1 MKVVPLSYAGKG
13 AGCSRLVAQMPQGL
27 SREQSAC
34 GAVSS
39 PIERKMGKGN
49 GEPLDAKA
57 VWLRIRTLLPT
68 LTALEARVASGL
80 ISQGAIDEK
89 TLIKWV
95 AEETGV
101 SKAMIVKIAKKLG
114 FNGFR
119 SFRAE
124 LAEYNR
130 LPIAEIHEELGRSQ
144 TSRAIVEQAIRAAI
158 DALEVSLPVISGDA
172 VEQAAVH
179 LCAARQ
185 RDFYGVGGSAQIA
198 RDAAFKFLRIGIRAS
213 VFDDSHMMLMSAW
226 LLQKGDV
233 VVAFSHSGQA
243 SVVVE
248 AVQQARKNG
257 AKIVAVTNSPMSV
270 LAEQSDVVLCANA
283 VESPLTGENAAARIA
298 QLIIVDALFVAVA
311 QRNPAA
317 TEKNLSRTI
326 LAVRARRSPR

>member
-1 MKVVPLSYAGKG
+1 M
-13 AGCSRLVAQMPQGL
+13 R
-27 SREQSAC
+27 
-34 GAVSS
+34 
-39 PIERKMGKGN
+39 KGN

-57 VWLRIRTLLPT
+57 VGLRIRTLLPT

-89 TLIKWV
+89 TLLKWV

-144 TSRAIVEQAIRAAI
+144 TSRAIVEQAIGAAI

-179 LCAARQ
+179 LCSARQ

-213 VFDDSHMMLMSAW
+213 VFDDSNMMLMSAW

-233 VVAFSHSGQA
+233 VIAFSHSGQTM
-243 SVVVE
+243 VVVE

-257 AKIVAVTNSPMSV
+257 AKIIAVTNSPMSV

-298 QLIIVDALFVAVA
+298 QLIIVEGTVDGDLQAEKSVFVKETAKVCGNIYAPTVSITEGANFSGSIDMDGKKAA
-311 QRNPAA
+311 QQSGKFDPVRPSKAA
-317 TEKNLSRTI
+317 GG
-326 LAVRARRSPR
+326 AA

>member
-1 MKVVPLSYAGKG
+1 
-13 AGCSRLVAQMPQGL
+13 
-27 SREQSAC
+27 
-34 GAVSS
+34 
-39 PIERKMGKGN
+39 MGTGN

-179 LCAARQ
+179 LCSARQ

-226 LLQKGDV
+226 LL
-233 VVAFSHSGQA
+233 
-243 SVVVE
+243 
-248 AVQQARKNG
+248 R
-257 AKIVAVTNSPMSV
+257 
-270 LAEQSDVVLCANA
+270 
-283 VESPLTGENAAARIA
+283 
-298 QLIIVDALFVAVA
+298 
-311 QRNPAA
+311 
-317 TEKNLSRTI
+317 RT
-326 LAVRARRSPR
+326 S

>member
-1 MKVVPLSYAGKG
+1 
-13 AGCSRLVAQMPQGL
+13 
-27 SREQSAC
+27 
-34 GAVSS
+34 
-39 PIERKMGKGN
+39 MGKGN

-57 VWLRIRTLLPT
+57 VGLRIRTLLPT

-80 ISQGAIDEK
+80 ISQGAIDEN
-89 TLIKWV
+89 TLLKWV
-95 AEETGV
+95 AEEAGV
-101 SKAMIVKIAKKLG
+101 SRAMIVKIAKKLG

-119 SFRAE
+119 ALRSA

-130 LPIAEIHEELGRSQ
+130 LPIAEIREELDRSH
-144 TSRAIVEQAIRAAI
+144 TSRAIVEKAFRAAI
-158 DALEVSLPVISGDA
+158 DLLEESLPLISFDA
-172 VEQAAVH
+172 IEQAALH
-179 LCAARQ
+179 LCSARQ

-226 LLQKGDV
+226 LLQKNDV

-243 SVVVE
+243 LVVVE

-257 AKIVAVTNSPMSV
+257 AKIIAVTNSPMSV

-326 LAVRARRSPR
+326 SAVRARRSPR

>member
-1 MKVVPLSYAGKG
+1 MKVLPLPYAGNG
-13 AGCSRLVAQMPQGL
+13 AGCSRLVAQTLQGL
-27 SREQSAC
+27 SLEQSAC

-49 GEPLDAKA
+49 GEPLDTKA
-57 VWLRIRTLLPT
+57 VWRRIRTLLPT
-68 LTALEARVASGL
+68 LTALESRVASGL
-80 ISQGAIDEK
+80 IAQGAIDEK
-89 TLIKWV
+89 TLLKWV
-95 AEETGV
+95 AEEAGV
-101 SKAMIVKIAKKLG
+101 SKAMIVKIVKKLG

-130 LPIAEIHEELGRSQ
+130 LPIAEIHEELGRNQ
-144 TSRAIVEQAIRAAI
+144 TSRAMVEQAIRAAI
-158 DALEVSLPVISGDA
+158 DALEVSLSVISGDA
-172 VEQAAVH
+172 VERAAVH
-179 LCAARQ
+179 LCSARQ

-233 VVAFSHSGQA
+233 VFAFSHSGHA

-257 AKIVAVTNSPMSV
+257 AKIVAVTNSPMSA
-270 LAEQSDVVLCANA
+270 LATLSDVVLCANA

-298 QLIIVDALFVAVA
+298 QLIIVDALFLAVA

-317 TEKNLSRTI
+317 TEQNLSRTI
-326 LAVRARRSPR
+326 SAVRARRSP

>member
-1 MKVVPLSYAGKG
+1 
-13 AGCSRLVAQMPQGL
+13 
-27 SREQSAC
+27 
-34 GAVSS
+34 
-39 PIERKMGKGN
+39 
-49 GEPLDAKA
+49 
-57 VWLRIRTLLPT
+57 
-68 LTALEARVASGL
+68 
-80 ISQGAIDEK
+80 
-89 TLIKWV
+89 
-95 AEETGV
+95 
-101 SKAMIVKIAKKLG
+101 
-114 FNGFR
+114 
-119 SFRAE
+119 
-124 LAEYNR
+124 
-130 LPIAEIHEELGRSQ
+130 
-144 TSRAIVEQAIRAAI
+144 
-158 DALEVSLPVISGDA
+158 
-172 VEQAAVH
+172 
-179 LCAARQ
+179 
-185 RDFYGVGGSAQIA
+185 
-198 RDAAFKFLRIGIRAS
+198 
-213 VFDDSHMMLMSAW
+213 MMLMSAW